1 MTQMSVITAWIVSKK
16 AVNMAKISSKVKFF
30 SELIVVARYAVACG
44 RMNNQEVLL
53 YESING
59 VTRGKNVSSIF

>member
-1 MTQMSVITAWIVSKK
+1 MTQMSVITAWRVSKK
-16 AVNMAKISSKVKFF
+16 AVNMAKISSKVNFF
-30 SELIVVARYAVACG
+30 YKLIVVARYAVACG

-59 VTRGKNVSSIF
+59 ITRGKNGSSIF